1 MVERVSQAQVRSE
14 VWDMVSNILKND
26 RMTDVLYYRYINRLT
41 LEEIG
46 NKLGVTRARV
56 REIEALAL
64 SRLRRNTKMR
74 KLVLDLGL
82 WEEGKPFS
90 IRNIKLWCD
99 GGRYQCL
106 DKKELAYAMRMGW
119 VDEKKLMRA

>member
-1 MVERVSQAQVRSE
+1 
-14 VWDMVSNILKND
+14 MVSYILKND
-26 RMTDVLYYRYINRLT
+26 RMTDVLCYRYINKLT
-41 LEEIG
+41 LEAIG

-56 REIEALAL
+56 REIEVLAL

-90 IRNIKLWCD
+90 IDRIKIWCRA
-99 GGRYQCL
+99 GRYQCL
-106 DKKELAYAMRMGW
+106 DKKELSYARRMGW